1 MMRDGMF
8 GDGKELAD
16 RLMLDGRGRGNVLF
30 VGDWLGRTGRPRRCS
45 ASGLSCGSALI
56 GDGGLPG
63 FSEILDAEL
72 DDVAG
77 LEIDGW
83 LEA

>member
-30 VGDWLGRTGRPRRCS
+30 VGDWLGRTGRPRRGY
-45 ASGLSCGSALI
+45 AA
-56 GDGGLPG
+56 GDY
-63 FSEILDAEL
+63 F
-72 DDVAG
+72 
-77 LEIDGW
+77 W
-83 LEA
+83 